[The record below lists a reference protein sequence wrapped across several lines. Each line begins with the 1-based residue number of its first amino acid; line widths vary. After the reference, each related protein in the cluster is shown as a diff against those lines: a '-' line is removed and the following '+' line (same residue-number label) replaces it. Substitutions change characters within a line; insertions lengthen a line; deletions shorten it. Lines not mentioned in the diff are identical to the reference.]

1 MLDENPF
8 HLSKGRKEQLPST
21 SKMWIKR
28 RMKRAVGGGK
38 GGGEEGV
45 GGKG

>member
-8 HLSKGRKEQLPST
+8 HLSKERKEQLPGT